1 MLYIGLVAIVPLLTS
16 RFDCSVLVLILA
28 LFVVSVIGE
37 FESAM
42 LHTPSVTIVT
52 VQVYLRTHQYRQ
64 RKYTII
70 IAIAI
75 YIFGPIVIHRT
86 SSRSRRCK

>member
-16 RFDCSVLVLILA
+16 RFECPVLVLA

-86 SSRSRRCK
+86 SSRSRRCN

>member
-16 RFDCSVLVLILA
+16 RFDCPALVLA